1 MSRLV
6 LILIMAISITNC
18 FASEGFSNKD
28 LNPYGNENNSVDHST
43 WDKLLRKYVADNGD
57 VNYKDFKTEAEL
69 LNAYIDYLATKIPS
83 EDWSKQE
90 KLAYFINLY
99 NANTIKLI
107 LDHYPIKSIKDLNNP
122 WSKKIIRIGEEKF
135 SLSEIENKIL
145 RKMDEPRIHFAIN
158 CASKSCPKLLNK
170 AFTSENV
177 DKLLD
182 KATREFISNPE
193 KNNIKE
199 QSVQLSKI
207 FQWYKSD
214 FTTNGNLVDYINQ
227 LSDVNVQQDTKIT
240 YLEYDWDLNEQH

>member
-6 LILIMAISITNC
+6 VTLIMVISLINC
-18 FASEGFSNKD
+18 LDAKGFSNKY
-28 LNPYGNENNSVDHST
+28 LNPHENENTIVDHSE
-43 WDKLLRKYVADNGD
+43 WDKLLKKHVADNGD
-57 VNYKDFKTEAEL
+57 VNYKNFKTEAEL
-69 LNAYIDYLATKIPS
+69 LNAYIDYLSTKIPS

-90 KLAYFINLY
+90 KLAYFINVY

-107 LDHYPIKSIKDLNNP
+107 LDHYPIKSIKDLKNS

-145 RKMDEPRIHFAIN
+145 RKMNEPRIHFAIN
-158 CASKSCPKLLNK
+158 CASKSCPKLLNV

-199 QSVQLSKI
+199 YNVQLSKI
-207 FQWYKSD
+207 FQWFKSD
-214 FTTNGNLVDYINQ
+214 FTQ
-227 LSDVNVQQDTKIT
+227 LMEV
-240 YLEYDWDLNEQH
+240 